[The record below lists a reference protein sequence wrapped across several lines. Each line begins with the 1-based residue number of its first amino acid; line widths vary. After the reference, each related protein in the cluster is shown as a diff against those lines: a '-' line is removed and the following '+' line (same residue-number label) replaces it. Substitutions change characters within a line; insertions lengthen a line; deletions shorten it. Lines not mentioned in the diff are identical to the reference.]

1 MRVCRTYYKAVREQV
16 KNKLQFWDTY
26 ETFTF
31 RPQRKVKGVPS
42 CTKNSPRHNTVVG
55 CLELKFQATGNLTRY
70 QSLRDVAIRNL
81 VTRPKN
87 LVMRPKWSQ
96 FHENVSIETTTFE
109 NHVGNQPIFLCCKP
123 GEPVDLGINCDLEF
137 DQTFR
142 PGLF

>member
-1 MRVCRTYYKAVREQV
+1 MRIARS
-16 KNKLQFWDTY
+16 QFAISQFAIW
-26 ETFTF
+26 
-31 RPQRKVKGVPS
+31 P
-42 CTKNSPRHNTVVG
+42 TKNGHAT
-55 CLELKFQATGNLTRY
+55 KFGD
-70 QSLRDVAIRNL
+70 QSDL
-81 VTRPKN
+81 
-87 LVMRPKWSQ
+87 